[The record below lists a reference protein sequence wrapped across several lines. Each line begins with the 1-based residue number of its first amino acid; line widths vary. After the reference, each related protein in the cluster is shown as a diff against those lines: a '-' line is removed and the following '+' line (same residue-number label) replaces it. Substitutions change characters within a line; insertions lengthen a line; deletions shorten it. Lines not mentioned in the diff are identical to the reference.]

1 MTYLRF
7 PGQVGEETQVLHFV
21 ALRLR
26 YDLKVE
32 GGVFVFVVYRKQ
44 FHRLAEVYVQYR
56 GPNRRGK

>member
-32 GGVFVFVVYRKQ
+32 GGVFVFAVYHKQ
-44 FHRLAEVYVQYR
+44 FHRLAEVYVQY
-56 GPNRRGK
+56 